1 MFRARS
7 VCSLLG
13 VALLFAAACGPS
25 VQTIYEGN
33 VRFEHCYRL
42 DLDLEIVPTH
52 RRHCWEQWLENYR
65 FGQPKDRVDYARR
78 RLRLF
83 ANGDFARPTLR
94 LEPSAHPAP
103 GEVYATPEAAPTS
116 VHAPPP
122 PIAAGTAPALPPP
135 NLSATPPAPGAECS
149 DSCQRSRLECRPS
162 ARRAAEPQEKA
173 LPSRP
178 EAPGGAASPT
188 ANRASRVLATRTT
201 SSACGVASSNAA
213 R

>member
-1 MFRARS
+1 MFRART

-52 RRHCWEQWLENYR
+52 RRHCWEHWLENYR
-65 FGQPKDRVDYARR
+65 YGQPRDRVDYARR

-83 ANGDFARPTLR
+83 ATGDFERPTLR

-103 GEVYATPEAAPTS
+103 GEVYAVPDATPTS

-149 DSCQRSRLECRPS
+149 DECNRSRHQC
-162 ARRAAEPQEKA
+162 RAATCPDSNGTA
-173 LPSRP
+173 G
-178 EAPGGAASPT
+178 AGGAMGKAAS
-188 ANRASRVLATRTT
+188 ATKPCSCDEDYKLCMRR
-201 SSACGVASSNAA
+201 CYE
-213 R
+213 

>member
-149 DSCQRSRLECRPS
+149 DTCQRSRLECRAAKCPESGGTAGESS
-162 ARRAAEPQEKA
+162 AVAA
-173 LPSRP
+173 
-178 EAPGGAASPT
+178 GGAGGRSQSDGKP
-188 ANRASRVLATRTT
+188 SKPC
-201 SSACGVASSNAA
+201 ACDEDYKLCM
-213 R
+213 RRCFE